1 MVFTNKRVKRLSDR
15 MKSLNPKRIAA
26 VVGGAALLAT
36 GLAFAGP
43 ISFQNVPIIS
53 NSGQPLVQ
61 IVVGTLAKPSD
72 GVAAANIAAAIGNL
86 AFTSVPVT
94 ASVNTTQAAK
104 VLHAVIPSS
113 AKYSL
118 TNQQV
123 YFNESTTAYISG
135 TYSFSALIG
144 SVFNRGVKTDQ
155 YGATKTLQSSSQY
168 TYPEVNTI
176 TPSGVS
182 MPSPFTTYGSVPFEY
197 SVTASTS
204 GGGVTFSSFTT
215 NSVNDN
221 ILRVT
226 PTQLPALASNMGANL
241 ESEYL
246 WLTGMPVF
254 DQGSNN
260 NINQFNL
267 TNVGGAYQAVF
278 GNPIEFRSSS
288 NGVNNAQIQLFGQN
302 WTIINYMLPGTS
314 SYNSTAGVS
323 NTTSLDTVAG
333 GGLSLASSLEPEKTV
348 YVGQNYSTGGAEN
361 FTVQV
366 ADIGQPN
373 SNGISPVALKVYL
386 NGALYNTTAVNPGT
400 TAKFN
405 DSGHNL
411 YVKVYQTFAG
421 LYAYEKYAKIQL
433 YSNVVNVTSGNEFN
447 STYDKGWNVD
457 LLWTNTTSTTSAGKA
472 IALQSI
478 IVFNTT
484 PTYLTPGQSFDF
496 IGSPKAY
503 KLTFEQ
509 PSFGSGTYT
518 PVSLKTSESNVKYIN
533 PGSLVENITEPVQ
546 MLTVSAPSSLSN
558 AFTVGGVP
566 SSSVTYDLIPLSF
579 SNTGTF
585 GPANTISA
593 DLNVD
598 SNFANQI
605 SSTHPLTVKFQGL
618 TSSSNTL
625 VTATNTLTTIGTF
638 APTFPQNVKEI
649 TNITV
654 SYVLPGMSIS
664 ASSAGGAALTSN
676 TPAEMYLRSGQS
688 NYNLITASS
697 AQIQFNQ
704 NNGQRPDFNIN
715 PAPVANGIK
724 VGNSYELFNYT
735 MSEYPVPANQ
745 TSIDSFAVGIVNSS
759 SASPTSPFILNYS
772 AGASSSNIAHD
783 NVTYETNTQ
792 GSNVIINAA
801 QGFYSEK
808 GSEVAS
814 ISPSSVTINF
824 ARGVDMLNFVVS
836 PYNITAVSKHFKT
849 VGPVGIGQPV
859 PNVPN
864 VTVANVTANISVS
877 DVSGATVTGI
887 SNLTAIP
894 SVSSA
899 TTPVLLKNLTTSPL
913 VVLNSTAN
921 PSSNLILIGSG
932 FVNGLSAQVQAANNV
947 TFTPTSAPVLQA
959 FGSNRVLIA
968 GYYANQTTAEANA
981 FIQDL
986 YASASTS

>member
-1 MVFTNKRVKRLSDR
+1 L
-15 MKSLNPKRIAA
+15 
-26 VVGGAALLAT
+26 
-36 GLAFAGP
+36 
-43 ISFQNVPIIS
+43 
-53 NSGQPLVQ
+53 
-61 IVVGTLAKPSD
+61 
-72 GVAAANIAAAIGNL
+72 
-86 AFTSVPVT
+86 
-94 ASVNTTQAAK
+94 
-104 VLHAVIPSS
+104 
-113 AKYSL
+113 
-118 TNQQV
+118 
-123 YFNESTTAYISG
+123 
-135 TYSFSALIG
+135 
-144 SVFNRGVKTDQ
+144 
-155 YGATKTLQSSSQY
+155 
-168 TYPEVNTI
+168 
-176 TPSGVS
+176 
-182 MPSPFTTYGSVPFEY
+182 
-197 SVTASTS
+197 
-204 GGGVTFSSFTT
+204 
-215 NSVNDN
+215 
-221 ILRVT
+221 
-226 PTQLPALASNMGANL
+226 
-241 ESEYL
+241 
-246 WLTGMPVF
+246 
-254 DQGSNN
+254 
-260 NINQFNL
+260 
-267 TNVGGAYQAVF
+267 
-278 GNPIEFRSSS
+278 
-288 NGVNNAQIQLFGQN
+288 
-302 WTIINYMLPGTS
+302 
-314 SYNSTAGVS
+314 
-323 NTTSLDTVAG
+323 
-333 GGLSLASSLEPEKTV
+333 
-348 YVGQNYSTGGAEN
+348 
-361 FTVQV
+361 
-366 ADIGQPN
+366 
-373 SNGISPVALKVYL
+373 
-386 NGALYNTTAVNPGT
+386 
-400 TAKFN
+400 
-405 DSGHNL
+405 
-411 YVKVYQTFAG
+411 
-421 LYAYEKYAKIQL
+421 
-433 YSNVVNVTSGNEFN
+433 
-447 STYDKGWNVD
+447 
-457 LLWTNTTSTTSAGKA
+457 
-472 IALQSI
+472 SI

-533 PGSLVENITEPVQ
+533 PGSFGENITEPVQ

-566 SSSVTYDLIPLSF
+566 SSSVTYDLIPLAF
-579 SNTGTF
+579 SSNGVVSSTDTT
-585 GPANTISA
+585 PATLS
-593 DLNVD
+593 VD

-618 TSSSNTL
+618 TSSNTL
-625 VTATNTLTTIGTF
+625 VTATNTLTTSGGGSFT
-638 APTFPQNVKEI
+638 PTFPQNVIEV

-654 SYVLPGMSIS
+654 SYVLPGMTV
-664 ASSAGGAALTSN
+664 ASSTYATLSPE

-688 NYNLITASS
+688 NYNLITASGN
-697 AQIQFNQ
+697 QVQFNQ
-704 NNGQRPDFNIN
+704 NNGQRPDFDIN
-715 PAPVANGIK
+715 PAAANGIK

-772 AGASSSNIAHD
+772 APVGPSNSIAHD

-792 GSNVIINAA
+792 GRNEIINAA